1 MAAVSAAARS
11 YAKALFALARER
23 GVTDAVDRELQT
35 VVAAVTTDGD
45 LRTVMARPWISADAK
60 RKIASEVATR
70 LGVSTLVRDFFALV
84 AARGRAA
91 QLEPMLTA
99 FREDMDRELGRA
111 RARIRT
117 AIALTADQKTAL
129 QSKLAR
135 ALNRRQVVLDEVV
148 DPTLLGGFVA
158 ESGSVIVDGSLDG
171 QLARVR
177 QRLARA

>member
-1 MAAVSAAARS
+1 
-11 YAKALFALARER
+11 
-23 GVTDAVDRELQT
+23 
-35 VVAAVTTDGD
+35 
-45 LRTVMARPWISADAK
+45 
-60 RKIASEVATR
+60 
-70 LGVSTLVRDFFALV
+70 
-84 AARGRAA
+84 
-91 QLEPMLTA
+91 
-99 FREDMDRELGRA
+99 
-111 RARIRT
+111 
-117 AIALTADQKTAL
+117 LTADQKTAL